1 MILTECWVGP
11 TLRLVENLTHCLN
24 SKYMKQIYLLVLKT
38 SWHIAM
44 IKDFTGKDMK
54 LGSER

>member
-24 SKYMKQIYLLVLKT
+24 SKYMKQIYLLALKT

-44 IKDFTGKDMK
+44 IKISQGRTGN
-54 LGSER
+54 